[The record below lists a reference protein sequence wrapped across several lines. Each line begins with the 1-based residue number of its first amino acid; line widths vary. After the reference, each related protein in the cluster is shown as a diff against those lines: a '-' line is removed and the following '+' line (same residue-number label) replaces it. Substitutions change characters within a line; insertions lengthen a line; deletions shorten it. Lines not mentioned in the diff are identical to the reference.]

1 MEQAGVRNVIYG
13 LTVGTKATLRC
24 RIPKEDPRV
33 VQLCP
38 CEFKSHRTIL
48 V

>member
-1 MEQAGVRNVIYG
+1 MEQGGVRYVIYG
-13 LTVGTKATLRC
+13 LTVRTKATRIC
-24 RIPKEDPRV
+24 RIPRGDPRV

-38 CEFKSHRTIL
+38 CEFKSHRSIS